1 MNYLDVYKKCFSLEN
16 YANCEHIQY
25 NYVINSIKNTKRS
38 FSVKFLYQLY
48 YQYI

>member
-25 NYVINSIKNTKRS
+25 NYVINNDILKIN
-38 FSVKFLYQLY
+38 VKFS
-48 YQYI
+48 